1 MHAAPGFELNAST
14 VASPVFY
21 ERTVP
26 APVEVQWGQ
35 MSVVGAERRLFA
47 AALADRHVARMVLL
61 SESCVPLRSFRRVLL
76 LALAVALRVVAR
88 VCACAE
94 AERLRSY
101 VKQYLLGSDKSFLDS
116 FLDVQVRSSLS
127 LPFTYHTPN

>member
-14 VASPVFY
+14 VGSPVFY
-21 ERTVP
+21 GKTIP

-61 SESCVPLRSFRRVLL
+61 SESCVPLRSF
-76 LALAVALRVVAR
+76 
-88 VCACAE
+88 
-94 AERLRSY
+94 SY

-116 FLDVQVRSSLS
+116 FLDVQVRSPIRLYLS
-127 LPFTYHTPN
+127 LTN